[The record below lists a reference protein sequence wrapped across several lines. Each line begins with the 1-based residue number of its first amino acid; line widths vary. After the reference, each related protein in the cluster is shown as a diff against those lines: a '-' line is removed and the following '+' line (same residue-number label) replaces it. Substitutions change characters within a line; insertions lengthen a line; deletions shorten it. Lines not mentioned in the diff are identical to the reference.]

1 MTRKKGVALIIC
13 LTLIISMAL
22 PGTLAFSGDPSAAN
36 ENLTLAEDPPVPTPE
51 NSVEEKGCTC
61 DPKPAEGEPLVNSQM
76 GMYELLRNDWQ
87 RTEPWKCTTPAPEAE
102 KPAAV
107 CQEVT
112 VEQLKQELP
121 HVFQPAPEKAE
132 KAAPA
137 AQQPD
142 HYEALEQMLN
152 NKPRAAQ
159 PAPKAPAAPRPAV
172 KPVVTAPKKK
182 SLLERIGSFFRR

>member
-1 MTRKKGVALIIC
+1 
-13 LTLIISMAL
+13 
-22 PGTLAFSGDPSAAN
+22 
-36 ENLTLAEDPPVPTPE
+36 
-51 NSVEEKGCTC
+51 
-61 DPKPAEGEPLVNSQM
+61 M

-87 RTEPWKCTTPAPEAE
+87 RPEPWKCTTPAPETE
-102 KPAAV
+102 EPAAV

-137 AQQPD
+137 APQPD

-152 NKPRAAQ
+152 NKPRATQ

>member
-1 MTRKKGVALIIC
+1 
-13 LTLIISMAL
+13 
-22 PGTLAFSGDPSAAN
+22 
-36 ENLTLAEDPPVPTPE
+36 
-51 NSVEEKGCTC
+51 
-61 DPKPAEGEPLVNSQM
+61 M

-87 RTEPWKCTTPAPEAE
+87 RPEPWKCTTPAPEAE

-132 KAAPA
+132 KAAT

-159 PAPKAPAAPRPAV
+159 PASKAPAAPRPAV
-172 KPVVTAPKKK
+172 KPVVIAPKKK

>member
-1 MTRKKGVALIIC
+1 MRV
-13 LTLIISMAL
+13 
-22 PGTLAFSGDPSAAN
+22 
-36 ENLTLAEDPPVPTPE
+36 EDPVLVQKLTDILQLQLRD
-51 NSVEEKGCTC
+51 NVNARVMDASGSYQKV
-61 DPKPAEGEPLVNSQM
+61 KPAEGEPLVNGQM

-87 RTEPWKCTTPAPEAE
+87 RPEPWKCTTSAPETE
-102 KPAAV
+102 KSAAV

-132 KAAPA
+132 NAAPA

-159 PAPKAPAAPRPAV
+159 PAPKTPAAPRPAA
-172 KPVVTAPKKK
+172 KPAVTAPKKK
-182 SLLERIGSFFRR
+182 SLLERIGNFFRR

>member
-1 MTRKKGVALIIC
+1 
-13 LTLIISMAL
+13 
-22 PGTLAFSGDPSAAN
+22 
-36 ENLTLAEDPPVPTPE
+36 
-51 NSVEEKGCTC
+51 
-61 DPKPAEGEPLVNSQM
+61 M

-87 RTEPWKCTTPAPEAE
+87 RPEPWKRTTPAPEAE

-112 VEQLKQELP
+112 VEQLKQELL
-121 HVFQPAPEKAE
+121 HVFQPAPERAE

-142 HYEALEQMLN
+142 
-152 NKPRAAQ
+152 
-159 PAPKAPAAPRPAV
+159 PKAPAAPRPAV
-172 KPVVTAPKKK
+172 KPVVIAPKKK

>member
-1 MTRKKGVALIIC
+1 
-13 LTLIISMAL
+13 
-22 PGTLAFSGDPSAAN
+22 
-36 ENLTLAEDPPVPTPE
+36 
-51 NSVEEKGCTC
+51 
-61 DPKPAEGEPLVNSQM
+61 M

-87 RTEPWKCTTPAPEAE
+87 RPEPWKCTTPAPEAE

-137 AQQPD
+137 AQQP
-142 HYEALEQMLN
+142 
-152 NKPRAAQ
+152 
-159 PAPKAPAAPRPAV
+159 APKAPAAPRPAV

>member
-1 MTRKKGVALIIC
+1 MR
-13 LTLIISMAL
+13 S
-22 PGTLAFSGDPSAAN
+22 
-36 ENLTLAEDPPVPTPE
+36 PE
-51 NSVEEKGCTC
+51 T
-61 DPKPAEGEPLVNSQM
+61 
-76 GMYELLRNDWQ
+76 
-87 RTEPWKCTTPAPEAE
+87 E

-132 KAAPA
+132 NAAPA

-152 NKPRAAQ
+152 NKPCAAQ
-159 PAPKAPAAPRPAV
+159 PAPKTPAAPRPAA
-172 KPVVTAPKKK
+172 KPAVTAPKKK
-182 SLLERIGSFFRR
+182 ILLERIGNFFRR

>member
-1 MTRKKGVALIIC
+1 MNFADVGCRFFHHTDS
-13 LTLIISMAL
+13 LTLRRIRIKDL
-22 PGTLAFSGDPSAAN
+22 RVLCLGH
-36 ENLTLAEDPPVPTPE
+36 AEIEIAV
-51 NSVEEKGCTC
+51 K
-61 DPKPAEGEPLVNSQM
+61 
-76 GMYELLRNDWQ
+76 LRP
-87 RTEPWKCTTPAPEAE
+87 EPWKCTTPAPEAE

-132 KAAPA
+132 KAAT

-152 NKPRAAQ
+152 NKPRAGQ
-159 PAPKAPAAPRPAV
+159 PAPKAPAAPRPVV

>member
-1 MTRKKGVALIIC
+1 M
-13 LTLIISMAL
+13 
-22 PGTLAFSGDPSAAN
+22 
-36 ENLTLAEDPPVPTPE
+36 
-51 NSVEEKGCTC
+51 
-61 DPKPAEGEPLVNSQM
+61 
-76 GMYELLRNDWQ
+76 
-87 RTEPWKCTTPAPEAE
+87 
-102 KPAAV
+102 
-107 CQEVT
+107 
-112 VEQLKQELP
+112 EQLKQELP

-159 PAPKAPAAPRPAV
+159 PVPKAPIA
-172 KPVVTAPKKK
+172 KPVVTVTAPKKK

>member
-1 MTRKKGVALIIC
+1 MPDGSYQKV
-13 LTLIISMAL
+13 
-22 PGTLAFSGDPSAAN
+22 
-36 ENLTLAEDPPVPTPE
+36 
-51 NSVEEKGCTC
+51 
-61 DPKPAEGEPLVNSQM
+61 KPAEGEPLVNSQM

-87 RTEPWKCTTPAPEAE
+87 RPEPWKCTTPAPETE

-132 KAAPA
+132 KAAT

>member
-1 MTRKKGVALIIC
+1 MDA
-13 LTLIISMAL
+13 
-22 PGTLAFSGDPSAAN
+22 SGN
-36 ENLTLAEDPPVPTPE
+36 YQKV
-51 NSVEEKGCTC
+51 
-61 DPKPAEGEPLVNSQM
+61 KPAEGEPLVNSQM

-87 RTEPWKCTTPAPEAE
+87 RLEPWKCTTPATETE
-102 KPAAV
+102 KTAAV

-159 PAPKAPAAPRPAV
+159 PASKAPATPRPAV

>member
-1 MTRKKGVALIIC
+1 MRV
-13 LTLIISMAL
+13 
-22 PGTLAFSGDPSAAN
+22 
-36 ENLTLAEDPPVPTPE
+36 EDPVLVQKLTDILQLQLRD
-51 NSVEEKGCTC
+51 NVNARVMDASGNYQKV
-61 DPKPAEGEPLVNSQM
+61 KPAEGEPLVNSQM

-87 RTEPWKCTTPAPEAE
+87 RLEPWKCTTPATETE
-102 KPAAV
+102 KTAAV

-159 PAPKAPAAPRPAV
+159 PASKAPATPRPAV

>member
-22 PGTLAFSGDPSAAN
+22 PGSLAFSGDPSAAN

-87 RTEPWKCTTPAPEAE
+87 RPEPWKCTTPAPEAE

-159 PAPKAPAAPRPAV
+159 PTPNAPAAPRPAV

>member
-1 MTRKKGVALIIC
+1 M
-13 LTLIISMAL
+13 
-22 PGTLAFSGDPSAAN
+22 PAA
-36 ENLTLAEDPPVPTPE
+36 TT
-51 NSVEEKGCTC
+51 
-61 DPKPAEGEPLVNSQM
+61 EGEPRVNSQR

-87 RTEPWKCTTPAPEAE
+87 RPEPWKCTTPAPEAE

>member
-1 MTRKKGVALIIC
+1 M
-13 LTLIISMAL
+13 
-22 PGTLAFSGDPSAAN
+22 
-36 ENLTLAEDPPVPTPE
+36 
-51 NSVEEKGCTC
+51 
-61 DPKPAEGEPLVNSQM
+61 KPAEGEPLVNSQM

-87 RTEPWKCTTPAPEAE
+87 RPEPWKCTTPTPETE
-102 KPAAV
+102 EPAAV

-137 AQQPD
+137 AQQP
-142 HYEALEQMLN
+142 
-152 NKPRAAQ
+152 
-159 PAPKAPAAPRPAV
+159 APKAPAAPRPAV

>member
-1 MTRKKGVALIIC
+1 
-13 LTLIISMAL
+13 
-22 PGTLAFSGDPSAAN
+22 
-36 ENLTLAEDPPVPTPE
+36 
-51 NSVEEKGCTC
+51 
-61 DPKPAEGEPLVNSQM
+61 M

-87 RTEPWKCTTPAPEAE
+87 RPEPWKCTTPAPETE
-102 KPAAV
+102 EPAAV

-132 KAAPA
+132 KAAT

-159 PAPKAPAAPRPAV
+159 PASKAPATPRPAV

>member
-1 MTRKKGVALIIC
+1 
-13 LTLIISMAL
+13 
-22 PGTLAFSGDPSAAN
+22 
-36 ENLTLAEDPPVPTPE
+36 
-51 NSVEEKGCTC
+51 
-61 DPKPAEGEPLVNSQM
+61 M

-87 RTEPWKCTTPAPEAE
+87 RPEPWKCTTPAPETE
-102 KPAAV
+102 ETAAV

-137 AQQPD
+137 AQQP
-142 HYEALEQMLN
+142 
-152 NKPRAAQ
+152 
-159 PAPKAPAAPRPAV
+159 APKAPA
-172 KPVVTAPKKK
+172 VVTAPKKK

>member
-1 MTRKKGVALIIC
+1 MRV
-13 LTLIISMAL
+13 
-22 PGTLAFSGDPSAAN
+22 
-36 ENLTLAEDPPVPTPE
+36 EDPVLVQKLTDILQLQLRD
-51 NSVEEKGCTC
+51 NVNARVMDASGSYQKV
-61 DPKPAEGEPLVNSQM
+61 KPAEGEPLVNSQM

-87 RTEPWKCTTPAPEAE
+87 RPEPWKCTTPAPETE
-102 KPAAV
+102 ETAAV

-137 AQQPD
+137 AQQP
-142 HYEALEQMLN
+142 
-152 NKPRAAQ
+152 
-159 PAPKAPAAPRPAV
+159 APKAPAAPRPVV

>member
-1 MTRKKGVALIIC
+1 MEVGVRV
-13 LTLIISMAL
+13 
-22 PGTLAFSGDPSAAN
+22 
-36 ENLTLAEDPPVPTPE
+36 EDPVLVQKLTDILQLQLRDNVNARVME
-51 NSVEEKGCTC
+51 ANGSYQKV
-61 DPKPAEGEPLVNSQM
+61 KPAEGEPLVNSQM

-87 RTEPWKCTTPAPEAE
+87 RSEPWKCTTAAPETE
-102 KPAAV
+102 KTAAV

-137 AQQPD
+137 QQPD

-159 PAPKAPAAPRPAV
+159 PAPKTPAAPRPAA
-172 KPVVTAPKKK
+172 KPAVTAPKKK

>member
-1 MTRKKGVALIIC
+1 M
-13 LTLIISMAL
+13 
-22 PGTLAFSGDPSAAN
+22 DAN
-36 ENLTLAEDPPVPTPE
+36 GNYQKV
-51 NSVEEKGCTC
+51 
-61 DPKPAEGEPLVNSQM
+61 KPADGEPPVNSQM

-87 RTEPWKCTTPAPEAE
+87 RPEPWKCTTPAPEAE

-121 HVFQPAPEKAE
+121 HVFQSAPEKMAE
-132 KAAPA
+132 TAPA

-152 NKPRAAQ
+152 NKPRLAQ
-159 PAPKAPAAPRPAV
+159 PAPKVPDAPHPAA
-172 KPVVTAPKKK
+172 KPVANATPPRKK
-182 SLLERIGSFFRR
+182 SLLERIGSFFRRR